1 MSATEL
7 DAGTADLVR
16 RLTELNTQITDL
28 TEQTEQI
35 KEKLRAN
42 LNVGTYTIN
51 NQPVISIKPTRRF
64 SPTRALT
71 VLPTELLN
79 LCQINIVDAKRAR
92 EVLPPALYASC
103 QEDTGKPQVRLL

>member
-7 DAGTADLVR
+7 DTDTADLVR
-16 RLTELNTQITDL
+16 RLAELNTHITDL

-42 LNVGTYTIN
+42 LNIGTYTIN
-51 NQPVISIKPTRRF
+51 NQPAISIKPTRRF

-71 VLPTELLN
+71 VLPVELLL
-79 LCQINIVDAKRAR
+79 LCQISVIDAKKAR

-103 QEDTGKPQVRLL
+103 QEDTGKPQVRLV